1 MTKSREKTRE
11 ELTAEIEDGKKKI
24 RQFQNRERVL
34 RQIVRFMRRSRCV
47 LSLVIPFPVSPP
59 WRRENPLTRKGVH
72 LYHNSGHLPEMFCRA
87 SRGIFPDRR
96 RAPRKGADARPHLA
110 PADGFP
116 NPMRGQCGHPTV
128 RPVVTTDVKAVF
140 GILRTKMYEKVYL
153 LYIIYKKVLRVWH
166 KYDKIKSKIMSSHIC
181 FPKNLFLP

>member
-1 MTKSREKTRE
+1 MAQSDQLMRMGFARIT
-11 ELTAEIEDGKKKI
+11 I
-24 RQFQNRERVL
+24 RTICRRCFA
-34 RQIVRFMRRSRCV
+34 MRRGGG
-47 LSLVIPFPVSPP
+47 PA
-59 WRRENPLTRKGVH
+59 G
-72 LYHNSGHLPEMFCRA
+72 G
-87 SRGIFPDRR
+87 
-96 RAPRKGADARPHLA
+96 ARPLPGRARDHTLHW